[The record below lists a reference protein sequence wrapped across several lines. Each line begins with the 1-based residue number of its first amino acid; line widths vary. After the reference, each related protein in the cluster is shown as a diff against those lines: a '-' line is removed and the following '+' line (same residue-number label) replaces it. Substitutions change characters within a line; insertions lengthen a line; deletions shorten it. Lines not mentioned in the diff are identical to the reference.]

1 MKNNVSIFE
10 ANNLHTKPVY
20 KYIGLAFDTY
30 IILEIEK
37 EMYIIDWKKINER
50 IMYEKI
56 KNNYY
61 NENIKDSQML
71 LLPDVITLSQKEM
84 DITKENIG
92 MFEKA
97 GFSLEEFGDN
107 TIKLTGV
114 PAVCVDVNTKDLFL
128 EILNEINTVAR
139 IDIKEKEEKFM
150 WTIANKASIGNKN
163 IFDEK
168 EVRNTIEKLL
178 MLPNPFVCQN
188 NKNIA
193 IKMNKY
199 DIERKFSRK

>member
-1 MKNNVSIFE
+1 M
-10 ANNLHTKPVY
+10 
-20 KYIGLAFDTY
+20 
-30 IILEIEK
+30 
-37 EMYIIDWKKINER
+37 
-50 IMYEKI
+50 
-56 KNNYY
+56 
-61 NENIKDSQML
+61 
-71 LLPDVITLSQKEM
+71 
-84 DITKENIG
+84 
-92 MFEKA
+92 
-97 GFSLEEFGDN
+97 
-107 TIKLTGV
+107 
-114 PAVCVDVNTKDLFL
+114 DVNTKDLFL